1 MPTSTKSDKSNKTA
15 HLFGLNGFLR
25 RYVRLRGVS
34 WRRYSRRSK
43 LTEEYGELLEALK
56 HYDRKPSRKNYLHLQ
71 EEMADVFFCL
81 LGLSERRGFD
91 LNDAVEHKIAKDTG
105 RNGGSAE

>member
-1 MPTSTKSDKSNKTA
+1 MALKAKSDSLKNA
-15 HLFGLNGFLR
+15 LPLFGFNGFLK
-25 RYVRLRGVS
+25 RYARLRGVS
-34 WRRYSRRSK
+34 WRRYSKRSK

-56 HYDRKPSRKNYLHLQ
+56 HYDRKPSQKNYLHLQ
-71 EEMADVFFCL
+71 EEAADVFFCL

-105 RNGGSAE
+105 RNGGTAE